1 MEDSVEKPGSQSLPV
16 ETKPEREMGKEDI
29 EDCALLP
36 KPERGMGE
44 EKEME
49 DSVEE

>member
-1 MEDSVEKPGSQSLPV
+1 MA
-16 ETKPEREMGKEDI
+16 KEDI
-29 EDCALLP
+29 EDCAVGEKEVETKGWSGPWSPSSMLVLA